1 MRTARLYALVL
12 ASILC
17 CTIFCAGQSK
27 AVAAAPVTPEILWDT
42 YGVPHIFA
50 KDSAGLFR
58 AFGYAQMESHG
69 DLILRLYGQAR
80 GRAAEYWGD
89 RYTPSDRWVW
99 TNGIPERAATWYKE
113 QTPEFARDLDAFAAG
128 INEYARQH
136 GDRLSPEVRVVLP
149 VTAADVL
156 AHTQRAILYTFVA
169 GEPAVRAQVRLSQTR
184 SNAGLPSGLE
194 ASEFGSNAWAISPKR
209 TTTGHAMLL
218 ANPHLPWDDLY
229 LFYESQ
235 WTAPG
240 VHLYGAT
247 LVGEPT
253 IAIGF
258 NDDLGWTHTV
268 NPIAAMNVY
277 EVAPLGD
284 GYLFDGKEKPFD
296 VSHHTLKIKQDNGS
310 LKEEDLVV
318 RKSVQGPVVMES
330 NGRMFALRV
339 AGLDA
344 PGANEEWWE
353 MGRAHNLKEFEAALG
368 TLQIPMFNVVYAD
381 RAGHIFYL
389 FNGRV
394 PVRSKGDFAS
404 WSRVVAGDSDA
415 TLWTKVHAY
424 ADLPRVSDP
433 ATGWLQNTNDPPWTC
448 TVPAAFEADKYPP
461 YMAPRAIGF
470 RPQRSI
476 RMLRDEQAFT
486 LDKLVAAKYSTR
498 SEMADRIL
506 DELIATALGSD
517 SEKAKAAA
525 LVLSKWDRSYDAGSK
540 GGVLFGSFAQRW
552 LSGGRSFALPWSAAD
567 PLLTPKQIA
576 DPVRA
581 LSVLVDAAEATQ
593 SRFGAM
599 DVPWGDAN
607 HFVRDAVDLP
617 GNGAPGALGVFR
629 VIEFTPPVQQPG
641 RASGGDSFVA
651 AVEFSNPVRARV
663 VLNYGNASQM
673 GSPHRSDQIPLAA
686 SKQMR
691 TAWLTRGE
699 VEKHLE
705 SKEALP

>member
-1 MRTARLYALVL
+1 MILGALL
-12 ASILC
+12 
-17 CTIFCAGQSK
+17 CAGQVK
-27 AVAAAPVTPEILWDT
+27 AAAGPATEILWDT

-50 KDSAGLFR
+50 KDNAGLFR

-89 RYTPSDRWVW
+89 RYTASDRWVW
-99 TNGIPERAATWYKE
+99 TNGIPDRAVAWYKQ
-113 QTPEFARDLDAFAAG
+113 QTPEFSGYLDAFVAG
-128 INEYARQH
+128 INEYARDH
-136 GDRLSPEVRVVLP
+136 GDRLSPEVRAVLP
-149 VTAADVL
+149 VTASDVL
-156 AHTQRAILYTFVA
+156 AHTERVILYTFVA
-169 GEPAVRAQVRLSQTR
+169 GEAAVRGQVRLSQTR
-184 SNAGLPSGLE
+184 SSASTPPSAEGLE
-194 ASEFGSNAWAISPKR
+194 ETDLGSNAWAISPKR
-209 TTTGHAMLL
+209 TTAGHALLL
-218 ANPHLPWDDLY
+218 ANPHLPWEDLY

-240 VHLYGAT
+240 VHIYGAT
-247 LVGEPT
+247 LVGMPS

-268 NPIAAMNVY
+268 NTISAMSVY
-277 EVAPLGD
+277 ELAALGD
-284 GYLFDGKEKPFD
+284 GYLFEGKEKAFV

-310 LKEEDLVV
+310 LKEEDLTV
-318 RKSVQGPVVMES
+318 RTSVQGPVVMES

-344 PGANEEWWE
+344 PGANEEWWN
-353 MGRAHNLKEFEAALG
+353 MGRAHNLKEFETALAP
-368 TLQIPMFNVVYAD
+368 LQIPMFNVVYAD
-381 RAGHIFYL
+381 RAGHISYV

-394 PVRSKGDFAS
+394 PVRSKGDWAF
-404 WSRVVAGDSDA
+404 WQRVVAGDSEA
-415 TLWTKVHAY
+415 TLWSKVHAY
-424 ADLPRVSDP
+424 SELPQVTDP
-433 ATGWLQNTNDPPWTC
+433 VTGWLQNTNDPPWTC
-448 TVPAAFEADKYPP
+448 TVPAAFDADKYPP
-461 YMAPRAIGF
+461 YISPRAIGF

-476 RMLRDEQAFT
+476 RMIRDEAAFT
-486 LDKLVAAKYSTR
+486 LDKLVADKYSTR

-506 DELIATALGSD
+506 DELVSTALGSD

-552 LSGGRSFALPWSAAD
+552 LSGPRSFFVPWSAAD

-599 DVPWGDAN
+599 DVAWGEAN
-607 HFVRDAVDLP
+607 HFTLDKVDLP
-617 GNGAPGALGVFR
+617 GNGGLSGLGVFR
-629 VIEFTPPVQQPG
+629 VIEYTPPMNGPG
-641 RASGGDSFVA
+641 HAAGGDSFVA
-651 AVEFSNPVRARV
+651 AVEFSNPVQARV
-663 VLNYGNASQM
+663 VLNYGNASQT
-673 GSPHRSDQIPLAA
+673 GSPHRSDQLSLAA
-686 SKQMR
+686 AKQMR
-691 TAWLTRGE
+691 VAWLTRGE

-705 SKEALP
+705 SKESVP